1 MRYYIITLVF
11 ILFISY
17 SLSAQKFNGGLMVGF
32 TASQVDGDTH
42 GGYHKGGLL
51 GGAFVNR
58 VINDNF
64 SWQLEMKFIQK
75 GSHFVPDSAEF
86 ANNEEVYRLHLNYA
100 EVPIMLNYHYKKKFI
115 LSLGLGMGYLI
126 NFKEVRDDFRLY
138 EDSKRFFHDYEFSY
152 NFGITYKLTK
162 KLYFSLSHS
171 YSIIPIRR
179 QAEGSIYRFNRGQ
192 YNNLLAFTL
201 YYQFNNE
208 GK

>member
-1 MRYYIITLVF
+1 MRYLIFSIFF
-11 ILFISY
+11 IFFISF
-17 SLSAQKFNGGLMVGF
+17 SLSAQKFNGGLMAGF
-32 TASQVDGDTH
+32 TGSQVDGDTH

-86 ANNEEVYRLHLNYA
+86 ANNERVYRLHLNYA

-115 LSLGLGMGYLI
+115 LSLGLGVGYLI
-126 NFKEVRDDFRLY
+126 SFKEEWDGVRLY
-138 EDSKRFFHDYEFSY
+138 EDSNRFFQDYEISY
-152 NFGITYKLTK
+152 NFGISYKLTK

-171 YSIIPIRR
+171 YSILPIRR
-179 QAEGSIYRFNRGQ
+179 HAERSVYRFNRGQ
-192 YNNLLAFTL
+192 YNNLLAFTFL
-201 YYQFNNE
+201 SETLF
-208 GK
+208 K